1 MRLKDFCKKKIAILD
16 GEAALRRL
24 QWNKHL
30 KKNEKVCHVNDWR
43 KKNLNKENIKCKGF
57 DGSMSEMFQESKE
70 ATMTIVE
77 WEREKWKELGLERH

>member
-30 KKNEKVCHVNDWR
+30 KKNEKVCHVND
-43 KKNLNKENIKCKGF
+43 
-57 DGSMSEMFQESKE
+57 
-70 ATMTIVE
+70 
-77 WEREKWKELGLERH
+77 